1 VEVPGRPSTGGD
13 VSLSLGEIAVIA
25 GGTLERGDPST
36 RVSGL
41 GTLESAGPDQVT
53 FLANRRYAKLLPR
66 CRAAAVVIDEKT
78 PPVGKLAYIRCPDP
92 YLGYTRIAQKFAPAI
107 PYPPAGVHPSAAVDP
122 SAVLGE
128 GVAVGPHVTLGADVK
143 LGDRTVVMSGVYIGA
158 GTRVGPDSI
167 IYPNAVIRERC
178 ELGARNIVYPGAV
191 IGSDGF
197 GYALDAEGRFH
208 KIPQMGAVVTGD
220 DVEIG
225 CNTCV
230 DRGALGPTRIAR
242 GVKID
247 NLVQIAHNVSVGED
261 CAMAAQTGISGSS
274 TLGDR
279 VQLAGQV
286 GIAGH
291 LAIGDGVVVTAQ
303 SGVARDIPAGER
315 WFGSPARP
323 VPRAARIEAAVSS
336 LPEMRREHLALLK
349 RIEELERR
357 IAELEGRGGG

>member
-1 VEVPGRPSTGGD
+1 MA
-13 VSLSLGEIAVIA
+13 LSLGEIAVIA
-25 GGTLERGDPST
+25 GGTLERGDPSA
-36 RVSGL
+36 RVNGI
-41 GTLESAGPDQVT
+41 GTLETAGPDQVT

-66 CRAAAVVIDEKT
+66 CRAAVVIIDEKT
-78 PPVGKLAYIRCPDP
+78 PPVGNLAYIRCSNP
-92 YLGYTRIAQKFAPAI
+92 YLGYTRIALRFAPAI
-107 PYPPAGVHPSAAVDP
+107 PYPPAGVHPSASVDP
-122 SAVLGE
+122 TAVLGE
-128 GVAVGPHVTLGADVK
+128 GVAVGPHVTLGAAVR
-143 LGDRTVVMSGVYIGA
+143 LGDRTVVMSGVYIGD

-197 GYALDAEGRFH
+197 GYAPDALGHFH
-208 KIPQMGAVVTGD
+208 KIPQMGTVVTGD

-225 CNTCV
+225 CNACV

-261 CAMAAQTGISGSS
+261 CAMAAQAGISGSS

-291 LAIGDGVVVTAQ
+291 LVIGDGVVVTAQ

-323 VPRAARIEAAVSS
+323 VGRAGRIEAAVSS

-349 RIEELERR
+349 RIEELEKR
-357 IAELEGRGGG
+357 IAELEGSGGG